1 MRIALLGDTHFPR
14 RGDRLPDA
22 CLAQCGAADVIV
34 HTGDLADV
42 ACLQALQAIG
52 PPVVAVHGNA
62 DDDAV
67 RSLLPAT
74 AEVELPGG
82 GRMGLVHNGGAEAGR
97 LARMRTRFPGCDLVA
112 FGHSHIPLMARDGDG
127 FAIVNPGSATDRRRQ
142 PRHSMAIIEVAGD
155 GAPDVRFID
164 LDADGAPLDAALVR
178 DAG

>member
-22 CLAQCGAADVIV
+22 CLAQCRAADVIV
-34 HTGDLADV
+34 HTGDLAD
-42 ACLQALQAIG
+42 
-52 PPVVAVHGNA
+52 
-62 DDDAV
+62 V

-82 GRMGLVHNGGAEAGR
+82 RRMGLVHNGGAEAGR

-142 PRHSMAIIEVAGD
+142 PRHSMAIIDVAGD